1 MKSYEEVKMKNENL
15 EIIYQDI
22 DSLIPYINNA
32 RNNEEA
38 VDKVASSIKNFGMV
52 NPILID
58 SNNEII
64 AGHTRLLALKKL
76 GYKKTPTIQLK
87 DLTESEIKAYRLVDN
102 KTSEFATWN
111 DELLKIELEALGQYN
126 DFDIDMDEFGFD
138 EEFGDEFT
146 MVVEDDFNEEEIEKK
161 EPIAK
166 LGQVWKLGKHRLM
179 VGDSTNEKD
188 VSKLMANNIA
198 DLVVTDPPYNVAYE
212 SENQSL
218 ERKSI

>member
-1 MKSYEEVKMKNENL
+1 MKNKNL
-15 EIIYQDI
+15 EILYKDI

-58 SNNEII
+58 ANNEII

-76 GYKKTPTIQLK
+76 GYKETPTIQLK
-87 DLTESEIKAYRLVDN
+87 DLSESEIKAYRLVDN

-111 DELLKIELEALGQYN
+111 DELLKIELETLGSYE
-126 DFDIDMDEFGFD
+126 DFDVDMNEFGFSENFD
-138 EEFGDEFT
+138 DEFT
-146 MVVEDDFNEEEIEKK
+146 VVVEDDFDEEEIEIKK
-161 EPIAK
+161 TVSK

-179 VGDSTNEKD
+179 VGDSTSEKD
-188 VSKLMANNIA
+188 VSKLMAKNI
-198 DLVVTDPPYNVAYE
+198 
-212 SENQSL
+212 
-218 ERKSI
+218 KK